1 MKIEALAWD
10 SAFFSKKIGRLDWD
24 AKDSQV
30 PPEIGQYD
38 LLYLFFPVSQ
48 PLPAE
53 LAASARHY
61 DTKVIFEKTLIPQK
75 EKNLPNLCRI
85 TESSAELLALAY
97 QSGWRSRFFE
107 DPDLAP
113 RAQKMYQI
121 WVEKYL
127 ADPTAVTFGWLVQN
141 QLSSMINCKFHDGVG
156 NIGLFAVDSAYR
168 GQGIGRA
175 LMNAVE
181 AFLISHDVACC
192 QVATQ
197 KENNLAM
204 NAYFHYGFRIV
215 SETAIWHWRPSGI
228 TNIPCI

>member
-1 MKIEALAWD
+1 MKIEALTWD

-30 PPEIGQYD
+30 PPEMEQYD
-38 LLYLFFPVSQ
+38 LLYLFFPVGQ
-48 PLPAE
+48 PLPVE

-61 DTKVIFEKTLIPQK
+61 DTKVVFEKTLIPQK
-75 EKNLPNLCRI
+75 KQSAPNLCRI
-85 TESSAELLALAY
+85 TESSAELLALAC

-107 DPDLAP
+107 DPELAP
-113 RAQKMYQI
+113 RAQEMYRI

-127 ADPTAVTFGWLVQN
+127 ADPMAVTFGWIVQN
-141 QLSSMINCKFHDGVG
+141 RLSGMINCKLHDGIG
-156 NIGLFAVDSAYR
+156 SIGLFAVDSACR

-175 LMNAVE
+175 LMSAVE
-181 AFLISHDVACC
+181 IFLISHGAASCL
-192 QVATQ
+192 VATQ

-215 SETAIWHWRPSGI
+215 SETAIWHWWRKK
-228 TNIPCI
+228 TNI